1 MTATSTATTIS
12 AGTAPARATGD
23 LVDPGFGATFA
34 AEWRKLRTA
43 RSPRRNLVLG
53 VVLGIAASVLLAVVA
68 GATFDDWPAAERAAF
83 DPILYPLAG
92 SVLTAIF
99 FAAVGVNVVASE
111 YSSGMIR
118 TTLTATPRRGRV
130 LAAKVLAVF
139 VATGVG
145 SLVSIV
151 AMIGLGQVI
160 FAANDLPTVGLGDA
174 DLWRTLLA
182 LVVVGPLF
190 PVIAVTVTFLFRR
203 TAASICTVLALI
215 FAPGIFGALL
225 PEWWQ
230 RNVISLMPGPASDS
244 LAIGHLTDDATY
256 LHPAAAALVAVGWM
270 IALSTLAYMAL
281 SRRDA

>member
-1 MTATSTATTIS
+1 MTATL
-12 AGTAPARATGD
+12 D

-34 AEWRKLRTA
+34 AEWHKLRTA
-43 RSPRRNLVLG
+43 RSPRRNVVLG
-53 VVLGIAASVLLAVVA
+53 VVLGIAVSVLLAFVA

-83 DPILYPLAG
+83 DPVLYPLAG

-118 TTLTATPRRGRV
+118 TTLTATPHRGRV

-145 SLVSIV
+145 SLVATV
-151 AMIGLGQVI
+151 AMIGFGQVV
-160 FAANDLPTVGLGDA
+160 FAANDLPTVHLGDG
-174 DLWRTLLA
+174 DVWRTVLA
-182 LVVVGPLF
+182 LVVVGPMF
-190 PVIAVTVTFLFRR
+190 PVLAVTITFLFRR
-203 TAASICTVLALI
+203 TAASISTVLALI

-225 PEWWQ
+225 PGWWQ

-244 LAIGHLTDDATY
+244 VTIGHLVDDATY
-256 LHPAAAALVAVGWM
+256 LHPAAATLAVVGWM
-270 IALSTLAYMAL
+270 VALWTLAHVAL